1 MNKILI
7 AAAAAAF
14 GLAAAPSA
22 NAQTITIDL
31 DQLTTIDGDQVGSFV
46 NVAVNN
52 AAIDGS
58 VDVQAT
64 ATAFLEAQAETST
77 GAIASSQSAVE
88 NALGD
93 VETTVIGA
101 SNQGEITTG
110 VSSTVDDALAGA
122 ASASSDYTGA
132 MLNVNTANLAFN
144 QAELNA
150 SASIVA
156 TNAGLA
162 ANGVATT
169 AIGAA
174 NTGAIVA
181 GVQGSLADINVSVP

>member
-1 MNKILI
+1 MNKILV

-14 GLAAAPSA
+14 GVAVAPAA
-22 NAQTITIDL
+22 NAQMITIDL
-31 DQLTTIDGDQVGSFV
+31 DQLTTIDGEQVGSFV

-58 VDVQAT
+58 VDVQTT

-132 MLNVNTANLAFN
+132 MLNVNSANLAFN

-150 SASIVA
+150 SATIVA

-162 ANGVATT
+162 ASGVATT

-174 NTGAIVA
+174 NTGSIVA
-181 GVQGSLADINVSVP
+181 GVTGSLADINVSVP